1 MAETSDNYMIA
12 TNGISYTIA
21 SDYVNTPSGETAHHQ
36 IIKIAYGADD
46 TVTYASTSTP
56 LPVGLSGS
64 WENYNFIPS
73 SGINSL
79 ATTIVGIT
87 GTSLTVVGVSGG
99 EAVGITVGTLNVAG
113 SSFSIRNLYGGAT
126 LGSTAGID
134 YVGIQGIESG
144 YPVGIT
150 VGTLNVAGS
159 SFSIRNLYGGA
170 ASGST
175 SGTDYVGIQG
185 IENGYPVGITLNSP
199 LPVTVSSFSNLGIFG
214 VSGATAVYVQT
225 SRPLSVGLCGSWAN
239 YEFLPPS
246 GYYSLATT
254 IVGTTGTSLTVVGV
268 SGGVAVGITV
278 GTLNVSATDLDIRTL
293 YGGDNSGSTSGA
305 DYVAI
310 QGIAS
315 GYPIGITVSAAL
327 PVTVSSFSDLGIFGV
342 TGATAVYVQAS
353 DFSIRGITAA
363 TDNITV
369 YGGGT
374 ASTVSTGLFGFTGT
388 GVDPIYAESN
398 ALNVNIKTST
408 GITVSASDLDI
419 RNLDYTIDT
428 VTIVGQ
434 GAADNLSL
442 STVPTYMNAAVSPT
456 GTLTRVGGTT
466 GAGWCGA
473 AVNMYLVNSGF
484 SFNAYATFSAEI
496 GITAPSYAPIP
507 VTGTTSAEYGLWVA
521 GDTANGPVIVKGYS
535 GGYLPIELANLDTPT
550 STVNTTMGLVK
561 TNTDFLVAAK
571 KALYDPSVSVGAFD
585 FTDSLSIYS
594 LIKNAVNTQ
603 LQTLA
608 NTVSSGSV
616 SVAIDSYATQPSFM
630 ARTNVAGYVA
640 KNLTEYNSAAGY
652 TCSTGVRLKVSRIAT
667 GANASQN
674 EFMCVISEADAALYG
689 STAGTASYVMYHGD
703 ELFLEVDNINKLKVF
718 YPAYSLGF
726 APHNTGT
733 GITFSF
739 YAS

>member
-1 MAETSDNYMIA
+1 MAATSDNYDIV
-12 TNGISYTIA
+12 TSGITYTIA
-21 SDYVNTPSGETAHHQ
+21 ADYVKPQGAGETAHHQ
-36 IIKIAYGADD
+36 IVKVAYGANN
-46 TVTYASTSTP
+46 TVTYVSGSTP
-56 LPVGLSGS
+56 LP
-64 WENYNFIPS
+64 
-73 SGINSL
+73 
-79 ATTIVGIT
+79 
-87 GTSLTVVGVSGG
+87 
-99 EAVGITVGTLNVAG
+99 
-113 SSFSIRNLYGGAT
+113 
-126 LGSTAGID
+126 
-134 YVGIQGIESG
+134 
-144 YPVGIT
+144 
-150 VGTLNVAGS
+150 
-159 SFSIRNLYGGA
+159 
-170 ASGST
+170 
-175 SGTDYVGIQG
+175 
-185 IENGYPVGITLNSP
+185 
-199 LPVTVSSFSNLGIFG
+199 
-214 VSGATAVYVQT
+214 
-225 SRPLSVGLCGSWAN
+225 VGLCGSWAN
-239 YEFLPPS
+239 YEFLAPS

-254 IVGTTGTSLTVVGV
+254 IVGTTGTSFPVMGV
-268 SGGVAVGITV
+268 SGGLAVGITV
-278 GTLNVSATDLDIRTL
+278 GTLTVSATDLDIRNL
-293 YGGDNSGSTSGA
+293 YGGNASGSTSGI
-305 DYVAI
+305 DYVGI

-327 PVTVSSFSDLGIFGV
+327 PVTVSSFSNLGIFGV

-369 YGGGT
+369 YGTGVE
-374 ASTVSTGLFGFTGT
+374 STVPTSLYAFAGSTAAIQA
-388 GVDPIYAESN
+388 VYSNNN
-398 ALNVNIKTST
+398 ALNVNVST
-408 GITVSASDLDI
+408 ITGVTVSATDLDI
-419 RNLDYTIDT
+419 RNLDYTLDT

-434 GAADNLSL
+434 GAADSLSL
-442 STVPTYMNAAVSPT
+442 STVPTYMNAAVSPS
-456 GTLTRVGGTT
+456 GTLTQVGGTT

-484 SFNAYATFSAEI
+484 SFNAYATFSAQI
-496 GITAPSYAPIP
+496 GITAPSYSPIP
-507 VTGTTSAEYGLWVA
+507 VTGTTSAVQGLWVA

-535 GGYLPIELANLDTPT
+535 GGFMPIELANLDTPT
-550 STVNTTMGLVK
+550 STVNATITQVK
-561 TNTDFLVAAK
+561 TNTDFLIAAK
-571 KALYDPSVSVGAFD
+571 KALYDPTVSVGAFD

-603 LQTLA
+603 LQTIA
-608 NTVSSGSV
+608 NTVTSGSV

-674 EFMCVISEADAALYG
+674 EFMCVISEADAAVYG

-718 YPAYSLGF
+718 YPAYSTGF